1 MDLPAEYY
9 LDTLKIVFQEHLLAE
24 DKLFINGRKIDL
36 KAIRDCF
43 LMTVEGEN
51 DDISGIGQTQAAHDL
66 CVNLPPNRK
75 RDHVQKGV
83 GHYGV
88 FSGARWRSEIAPQ
101 IKEFIFSVNS

>member
-1 MDLPAEYY
+1 MAD
-9 LDTLKIVFQEHLLAE
+9 
-24 DKLFINGRKIDL
+24 DKLFLNGRKIDL

-66 CVNLPPNRK
+66 CVNLSPSRR